1 MSSLGKIR
9 YFFTIIYRNGGLW
22 KSLWKLGRF
31 DTLKDGRNVGCDA
44 FGNQYFENNYYFIG
58 RSRWVEYNK
67 SVKLEYDATQ
77 ITPDWSQCWLLN
89 HQPNLSGTTQA
100 YYPYDTTRSRIAPWD
115 GTSICSRR

>member
-77 ITPDWSQCWLLN
+77 EPMLAIESSTELIRNHASLL
-89 HQPNLSGTTQA
+89 PL
-100 YYPYDTTRSRIAPWD
+100 
-115 GTSICSRR
+115 